1 MKHKMWYDEEKAIF
15 REEIIGSF
23 STDDVPQYLD
33 RTRELL
39 SGTSSP
45 QVLVDFTR
53 ASPNLY
59 QSKEVKEK
67 LIQGSARL
75 QFENERVAFLVKDTA
90 VRSQAWAL
98 ALGVQG
104 MGKKVEI
111 SWFENE
117 QEAIAW
123 LKGKKDST

>member
-1 MKHKMWYDEEKAIF
+1 MKHRMWFDEQKEVF

-23 STDDVPQYLD
+23 SSDDVSRYLE

-39 SGTSSP
+39 SPVSSP
-45 QVLVDFTR
+45 LVLVDFTR
-53 ASPNLY
+53 ASRNLY
-59 QSKEVKEK
+59 ESNEVKER
-67 LIQGSARL
+67 LIKGSAQL
-75 QFENERVAFLVKDTA
+75 QFNDERVAFVIKDPV
-90 VRSQAWAL
+90 VRTQAWAL

-117 QEAIAW
+117 QEALAW